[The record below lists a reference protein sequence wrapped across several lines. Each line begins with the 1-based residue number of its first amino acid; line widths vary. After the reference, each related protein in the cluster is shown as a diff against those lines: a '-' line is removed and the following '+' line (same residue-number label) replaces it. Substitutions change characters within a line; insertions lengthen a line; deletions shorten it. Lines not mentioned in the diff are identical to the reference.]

1 MRNIRQ
7 LLVAFLMSAVVACGG
22 GGTLD
27 SNGSSSGTYTLTAS
41 IAPSANL
48 ADGNPLTV
56 NVQLRATSGSIS
68 GQLVTFTVSDAEL
81 ATFSNQAGTALTDS
95 NGNAAITLVVG
106 SKSGAG
112 TVTASVASGAKATV
126 GFVSAGKVNTNDQLQ
141 LTLSMAATKQ
151 PATPTD
157 PSAPKKTCAANQV
170 SRDCT
175 PQVTV
180 KVTTLQGSAVTN
192 RQVKLTIPD
201 SDLAR
206 ARFTGGLASQ
216 ILSLDSQGQA
226 KATLQ
231 VGTEPNDGQ
240 VVATIVDVSTVA
252 AVSTSFSSD
261 GDYYSVKLL
270 ANRTQLGTG
279 NADPVELTALV
290 RDPGNVVVQNVPVE
304 FSTAASAEIEVT
316 ARTTNAS
323 GAATARL
330 TSKTSFEVKDISAT
344 ARVNKNVTSDIKLS
358 VFGSRIDVQAPTSVV
373 KESEQQIVVTLLDST
388 GAPIPREA
396 VTLEVNG
403 SNNLVAGGKS
413 GNKIEV
419 DTDGAGKIVAL
430 FQANV
435 AGDAVVKFN
444 ALNDTVASSRNIVV
458 NSDKFAFS
466 NQPDVVTEVNIEGD
480 ANATRQS
487 VNWLRNGSS
496 VSAADVRFV
505 TNRGVLQS
513 SFANPVDVTQAG
525 ATVVKTDENGI
536 ASVFARS
543 TFTGFTSID
552 ATAIQNGNVVA
563 SARKRIEFIST
574 NPSKIEVQVTPT
586 RVGVGERS
594 TVRAIVRD
602 ARNNPVKNAA
612 VVFRLENSAG
622 GTLNPVEVVTDS
634 QGVAATEFTAD
645 QTTGAN
651 TGANLNI
658 GAYVRNVPT
667 VAGNTPLVVG
677 KRTMFFRIGTG
688 NEITNLTSSSYAKE
702 FNVIV
707 TDVAG
712 NPVVDQLLN
721 VTVVP
726 RAYAYGR
733 WTPFYKD
740 GTTFLFYTPVRD
752 RNISCANE
760 DTNNNGILDA
770 GEDSDGNNQLTPG
783 NVASV
788 RFLKADGSEATELR
802 SNSAGVARLHLVYPE
817 DRAGW
822 VDVDLIISDKAEGTE
837 NVATSRF
844 TLVPSSEDVTKEQNP
859 PPPNPYGVTGECPA
873 VTN

>member
-48 ADGNPLTV
+48 ADSSPLTV

-68 GQLVTFTVSDAEL
+68 GQLVTFAISDAEL

-157 PSAPKKTCAANQV
+157 PATPKKTCAANQV

-201 SDLAR
+201 GDLAR

-316 ARTTNAS
+316 ARNTNAS

-330 TSKTSFEVKDISAT
+330 TSKTSYDVQDIVAT
-344 ARVNKNVTSDIKLS
+344 ARVNKNVTADLTIS
-358 VFGSRIDVQAPTSVV
+358 VFGSKIDVQSPSSVV
-373 KESEQQIVVTLLDST
+373 KDSEQQIVLTLQDST
-388 GAPIPREA
+388 GNPIARERVSLA
-396 VTLEVNG
+396 VSGGNTLQSNG
-403 SNNLVAGGKS
+403 SVGSAITAS
-413 GNKIEV
+413 
-419 DTDGAGKIVAL
+419 TDSAGKIVVLLQAKAAG
-430 FQANV
+430 QANLT
-435 AGDAVVKFN
+435 FS
-444 ALNDTVASSRNIVV
+444 ALNNTVSSQRSIVV

-466 NQPDVVTEVNIEGD
+466 NQPDVVTEVSISGD
-480 ANATRQS
+480 ANATKQS
-487 VNWLRNGSS
+487 VLWQRNNANVAG
-496 VSAADVRFV
+496 ADVRFT
-505 TNRGVLQS
+505 TNRGVLQATFS
-513 SFANPVDVTQAG
+513 NPVDVNQTG
-525 ATVVKTDENGI
+525 ATNVKTDTDGI

-543 TFTGFTSID
+543 AFTGFTNID
-552 ATAIQNGNVVA
+552 ATAIQDGQVVA
-563 SARKRIEFIST
+563 TARKRIEFIST
-574 NPSKIEVQVTPT
+574 NPTKIEVQVSPT
-586 RVGVGERS
+586 RVGVGERAS
-594 TVRAIVRD
+594 IRAIVRD
-602 ARNNPVKNAA
+602 PANNPVKNTA
-612 VVFRLENSAG
+612 VVFRLENAAG
-622 GTLNPVEVVTDS
+622 GVINPVEVVTDS
-634 QGVAATEFTAD
+634 QGVAVTEFSAD

-658 GAYVRNVPT
+658 GAYVRNVST

-677 KRTMFFRIGTG
+677 KRTMFFRFGTG
-688 NEITNLTSSSYAKE
+688 NGIEIFDLSRYAKE
-702 FNVIV
+702 FSVIV
-707 TDVAG
+707 TDAAG
-712 NPVVDQLLN
+712 NPVANQLLN
-721 VTVVP
+721 VSVLP
-726 RAYAYGR
+726 RAYRYGVWIKTYR
-733 WTPFYKD
+733 ENT
-740 GTTFLFYTPVRD
+740 TTFLAWAPSPFNNQT
-752 RNISCANE
+752 CANE
-760 DTNNNGILDA
+760 DVNYNGIFDA
-770 GEDSDGNNQLTPG
+770 GEDNNGDGTLTPG

-788 RFLKADGSEATELR
+788 VFLDKDNKQISELR
-802 SNSAGVARLHLVYPE
+802 SDAAGVARFKIVYPQ
-817 DRAGW
+817 AYGGW
-822 VDVDLIISDKAEGTE
+822 VDKRIIVSDKAEGTE
-837 NVATSRF
+837 NVIEQTYSLGVAT
-844 TLVPSSEDVTKEQNP
+844 EHVTKEEQAPVSNP
-859 PPPNPYGVTGECPA
+859 FGASGNCTVL
-873 VTN
+873 

>member
-48 ADGNPLTV
+48 ADGSPLTV

-68 GQLVTFTVSDAEL
+68 GQLVTFAISDAEL

-141 LTLSMAATKQ
+141 LTLSMTATKQ

-157 PSAPKKTCAANQV
+157 PATPKKTCAANQV

-201 SDLAR
+201 GDLAR

-316 ARTTNAS
+316 ARNTNAS

-330 TSKTSFEVKDISAT
+330 TSKTSYDVQDIVAT
-344 ARVNKNVTSDIKLS
+344 ARVNKNVTADLTIS
-358 VFGSRIDVQAPTSVV
+358 VFGSKIDVQSPSSVV
-373 KESEQQIVVTLLDST
+373 KDSEQQIVLTLQDST
-388 GAPIPREA
+388 GNPIARERVSLA
-396 VTLEVNG
+396 VSGGNTLQSNG
-403 SNNLVAGGKS
+403 SVGSAITAS
-413 GNKIEV
+413 
-419 DTDGAGKIVAL
+419 TDSAGKIVVLLQAKAAG
-430 FQANV
+430 QANLT
-435 AGDAVVKFN
+435 FS
-444 ALNDTVASSRNIVV
+444 ALNNTVSSQRSIVV

-466 NQPDVVTEVNIEGD
+466 NQPDVVTEVSISGD
-480 ANATRQS
+480 ANATKQS
-487 VNWLRNGSS
+487 VLWQRNNANVAG
-496 VSAADVRFV
+496 ADVRFT
-505 TNRGVLQS
+505 TNRGVLQATFS
-513 SFANPVDVTQAG
+513 NPVDVNQTG
-525 ATVVKTDENGI
+525 ATNVKTDTDGI

-543 TFTGFTSID
+543 AFTGFTNID
-552 ATAIQNGNVVA
+552 ATAIQDGQVVA
-563 SARKRIEFIST
+563 TARKRIEFIST
-574 NPSKIEVQVTPT
+574 NPTKIEVQVSPT
-586 RVGVGERS
+586 RVGVGERAS
-594 TVRAIVRD
+594 IRAIVRD
-602 ARNNPVKNAA
+602 PANNPVKNTA
-612 VVFRLENSAG
+612 VVFRLENAAG
-622 GTLNPVEVVTDS
+622 GVINPVEVVTDS
-634 QGVAATEFTAD
+634 QGVAVTEFSAD

-658 GAYVRNVPT
+658 GAYVRNVST

-677 KRTMFFRIGTG
+677 KRTMFFRFGTG
-688 NEITNLTSSSYAKE
+688 NGIEIFDLSRYAKE
-702 FNVIV
+702 FSVIV
-707 TDVAG
+707 TDAAG
-712 NPVVDQLLN
+712 NPVANQLLN
-721 VTVVP
+721 VSVLP
-726 RAYAYGR
+726 RAYRYGVWIKTYR
-733 WTPFYKD
+733 ENT
-740 GTTFLFYTPVRD
+740 TTFLAWAPSPFNNQT
-752 RNISCANE
+752 CANE
-760 DTNNNGILDA
+760 DVNYNGIFDA
-770 GEDSDGNNQLTPG
+770 GEDNNGDGTLTPG

-788 RFLKADGSEATELR
+788 VFLDKDNKQISELR
-802 SNSAGVARLHLVYPE
+802 SDAAGVARFKIVYPQ
-817 DRAGW
+817 AYGGW
-822 VDVDLIISDKAEGTE
+822 VDKRIIVSDKAEGTE
-837 NVATSRF
+837 NVIEQTYSLGVAT
-844 TLVPSSEDVTKEQNP
+844 EHVTKEEQAPVSNP
-859 PPPNPYGVTGECPA
+859 FGASGNCTVL
-873 VTN
+873 